1 MESIYTIPSQTLTG
15 QMKRLISALM
25 ILCMNMHSYA
35 QDTYI
40 YTKEGDEILIRSA
53 LIKDCIRNWLHKD
66 PSDDVAAY
74 ICDCQVSKLN
84 RRFTRKQYRKYTG
97 KNGRTINI
105 TELIKED
112 SLLQKEMDEC
122 FTSSGQTTLLQAEG
136 FENEFIADCIKSI
149 KQNTEKTP
157 DSNRV
162 TKFCKCQLELV
173 KTRKISDKEM
183 ETLSNPNSLLFYE
196 MMYKCGDPYIE
207 KDGEDGNW
215 NPGLEKDIRGPES
228 DTLNILSINGMAY
241 LKMKT
246 GSLVQ
251 VWLFDTGASDL
262 LINTD
267 MEKELKKENILNDS
281 NYLGTGEYE
290 MANGMIDTCR
300 KYRINDIRIGGFAV
314 DNVVVAVTEK
324 GKRIIVGRA
333 LLNKFS
339 RWLINN
345 QNNSL
350 ILVK

>member
-74 ICDCQVSKLN
+74 ICNCQVSKLN
-84 RRFTRKQYRKYTG
+84 RRFTHKQYRKYTG

>member
-1 MESIYTIPSQTLTG
+1 
-15 QMKRLISALM
+15 MKRLISLLM
-25 ILCMNMHSYA
+25 VIGLNMHLSA
-35 QDTYI
+35 QDSYI
-40 YTKEGDEILIRSA
+40 YTKEGDEIMIRRF
-53 LIKDCIRNWLHKD
+53 LVNDCLRNSLHKD
-66 PSDDVAAY
+66 ASDDMANY
-74 ICDCQVSKLN
+74 ICNCRVSKLD
-84 RRFTRKQYRKYTG
+84 RRFTRKQYRKHTS
-97 KNGRTINI
+97 GRRVNI
-105 TELIKED
+105 AELIKED

-149 KQNTEKTP
+149 IKNTEKTL

-162 TKFCKCQLELV
+162 RKFCKCQLELV
-173 KTRKISDKEM
+173 KTRKIGDKEM
-183 ETLSNPNSLLFYE
+183 GTLSNPNSLLFYE
-196 MMYKCGDPYIE
+196 MMYKCGNPYIE
-207 KDGEDGNW
+207 RDGEDGNW
-215 NPGLEKDIRGPES
+215 NPGLEKDIRGPAS
-228 DTLNILSINGMAY
+228 DTINILPINGMAY

-267 MEKELKKENILNDS
+267 MERDLKKENILNDS
-281 NYLGTGEYE
+281 NYLGIGEYE
-290 MANGMIDTCR
+290 MANGMIDSCR
-300 KYRINDIRIGGFAV
+300 KYRVNDIRIGEFAV

>member
-1 MESIYTIPSQTLTG
+1 
-15 QMKRLISALM
+15 
-25 ILCMNMHSYA
+25 MNMHSYA

-84 RRFTRKQYRKYTG
+84 RRFTRKQYRKYTNR
-97 KNGRTINI
+97 NGRTINI

-112 SLLQKEMDEC
+112 SLLEKEMDEC

-136 FENEFIADCIKSI
+136 FENEFIADCIKGII
-149 KQNTEKTP
+149 KNTEKTP

-162 TKFCKCQLELV
+162 TKFCKCQLEMV
-173 KTRKISDKEM
+173 KTRKISDREM
-183 ETLSNPNSLLFYE
+183 ESLSNPNSLLFYE